1 MDSFFQD
8 WSPLALLGIFLLASY
23 LMIWRL
29 EVLADSGFEGT
40 VLGTL
45 IMPYCSGL
53 GNLVFVFLMVRQPEG
68 GGEVAVNCLVNNVTN
83 LTLLIGLPML
93 LWSQS
98 FGERSRKK
106 KRKQERTALQVTRLQ
121 LLLTMLAALFFTGMV
136 WALSQDGIL
145 SLYDGMVLVGT
156 FLFWQCF
163 NVYDVLK
170 TNLQK
175 SRRIE
180 ASLLFEVLLLL
191 CAAAGI
197 FVSID
202 GLVDWLQEQK
212 SGFLQREYLGWLTGW
227 LMVLPN
233 GLLAIYYGWK
243 LRMDVVYSS
252 QIGDGHICIPL
263 CLGLYAL
270 AHPLPVP
277 PVCQQG
283 LLLLAAAYLAHFILA
298 GVAQMTARWFGALL
312 LLAYAWFVFSSF
324 NAG

>member
-1 MDSFFQD
+1 M
-8 WSPLALLGIFLLASY
+8 ALLGIFLLASF

-53 GNLVFVFLMVRQPEG
+53 GNLVFVFLMIRQG
-68 GGEVAVNCLVNNVTN
+68 GTGAEVAINCLVNNVTN

-98 FGERSRKK
+98 FGPSNRKK
-106 KRKQERTALQVTRLQ
+106 KGKQARVALQVTRLQ

-136 WALSQDGIL
+136 WALSQDGTL
-145 SLYDGMVLVGT
+145 SLHDGLVLVGT
-156 FLFWQCF
+156 FLFWQFF

-175 SRRIE
+175 SRRLESTLIYE
-180 ASLLFEVLLLL
+180 IILLLS
-191 CAAAGI
+191 AAIGI

-202 GLVDWLQEQK
+202 GLVKWLQEQE
-212 SGFLQREYLGWLTGW
+212 SGFLRREYLGWLTAW

-233 GLLAIYYGWK
+233 GLLALYYGAK
-243 LRMDVVYSS
+243 ARMEVVYSS
-252 QIGDGHICIPL
+252 QIGDGHICIPF
-263 CLGLYAL
+263 CLGIYAL
-270 AHPLPVP
+270 AHPLTVP
-277 PVCQQG
+277 QVCQQG

-298 GVAQMTARWFGALL
+298 GLAQMTSRWFGAILL
-312 LLAYAWFVFSSF
+312 MAYAWFIFSSF
-324 NAG
+324 NVG